1 MFRIKNIALGFV
13 LALVVTVTI
22 LFTKEGAEIF
32 IYNVF

>member
-1 MFRIKNIALGFV
+1 MFKIQNIALGFM
-13 LALVVTVTI
+13 LAVVVTMTI